1 MDGHPPLFT
10 HEHGCVI
17 TFLTACRPEVA
28 FGNDRVKPSSREG
41 ATAVTPKGGALVAQI
56 QRELLLNLAGRCHG
70 HLPRGAPR

>member
-41 ATAVTPKGGALVAQI
+41 ATAVTPKGGALVAQT
-56 QRELLLNLAGRCHG
+56 
-70 HLPRGAPR
+70 